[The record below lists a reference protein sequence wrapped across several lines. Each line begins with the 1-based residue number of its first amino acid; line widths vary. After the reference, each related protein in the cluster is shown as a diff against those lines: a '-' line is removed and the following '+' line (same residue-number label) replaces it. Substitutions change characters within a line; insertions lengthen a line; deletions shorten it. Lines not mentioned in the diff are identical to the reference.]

1 MGHAVLVYNPRAGR
15 VLREPGIIGRIEG
28 RAPAGVRRDPRDDD
42 RGARRRGRDR
52 PARDR
57 CGRDDGSSSAEATAR
72 STRPRRR
79 STSPACRSACF
90 RAARRAFSPTS

>member
-42 RGARRRGRDR
+42 RGARHRGRDR

-57 CGRDDGSSSAEATAR
+57 CGRDDRPQTKIRPGHRLALAPSALNPAISDR
-72 STRPRRR
+72 SL
-79 STSPACRSACF
+79 STG
-90 RAARRAFSPTS
+90 